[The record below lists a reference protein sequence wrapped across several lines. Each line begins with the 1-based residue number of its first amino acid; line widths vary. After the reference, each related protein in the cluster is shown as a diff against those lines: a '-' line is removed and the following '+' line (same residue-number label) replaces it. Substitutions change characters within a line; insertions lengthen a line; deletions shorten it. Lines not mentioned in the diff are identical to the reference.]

1 VADTDPLSEVLQD
14 LRLARA
20 SYGRC
25 ELQRPWGVE
34 LPPQGQAR
42 FHIVV
47 EGPAWLWG
55 AGLEAIQLG
64 PGDVVLLPL
73 GAGHALGDTAYGP
86 TTREP
91 ELPIQRIG
99 DRTYRLEL
107 GGAGERTLL
116 VCCSFG
122 FDEPLIHPLLELM
135 PRLILLRRAAAEDPS
150 LLRLLEAMAEEVNAR
165 RVGAATVMARLADV
179 IVTRVVRAWVE
190 SRSSETSGWLGAI
203 RDPDIG
209 RALAMMHR
217 GPGHPWSVTALA
229 KAVGMSRSAFSERFT
244 SAVGTAPAHYL
255 MRWRMHLARDWL
267 RNARLSVADVATRL
281 GYDSEASFS
290 RAFKRLVGV
299 PPSSQR
305 QVE

>member
-1 VADTDPLSEVLQD
+1 VADPDPLSEVLQD

-25 ELQRPWGVE
+25 ELERPWGIE
-34 LPPQGQAR
+34 LPPQAQAR
-42 FHIVV
+42 FHIAV
-47 EGPAWLWG
+47 EGTAWLWG

-73 GAGHALGDTAYGP
+73 GAGHSLGDTAHGP
-86 TTREP
+86 TTP
-91 ELPIQRIG
+91 EVALPLQRTG

-107 GGAGERTLL
+107 GGPGERTLL

-135 PRLILLRRAAAEDPS
+135 PRLLLLRRGAAEDPS
-150 LLRLLEAMAEEVNAR
+150 LLRLLEAMAEEVNAQ
-165 RVGAATVMARLADV
+165 RVGSATVMARLADV
-179 IVTRVVRAWVE
+179 IVTRVVRTWVE
-190 SRSSETSGWLGAI
+190 SRGSETSGWLGAI
-203 RDPDIG
+203 RDPNIG

-244 SAVGTAPAHYL
+244 SAVGTAPAQYL
-255 MRWRMHLARDWL
+255 MRWRMHLARGWL

>member
-1 VADTDPLSEVLQD
+1 VAEIDPLSEVLQD

-25 ELQRPWGVE
+25 ELERPWGIE
-34 LPPQGQAR
+34 LPPQEQAR

-47 EGPAWLWG
+47 EGTAWLWG
-55 AGLEAIQLG
+55 AGLEAIELG

-73 GAGHALGDTAYGP
+73 GAGHALGDTAYGK
-86 TTREP
+86 TTP
-91 ELPIQRIG
+91 EAALPLQKIG

-107 GGAGERTLL
+107 GGPGERTLL
-116 VCCSFG
+116 VCCSFS

-135 PRLILLRRAAAEDPS
+135 PRLLLLRRAAAEDPN
-150 LLRLLEAMAEEVNAR
+150 LLRLLEAMAEEVSAR

-203 RDPDIG
+203 RDPNIG

-217 GPGHPWSVTALA
+217 GPGHPWSVAALA

-244 SAVGTAPAHYL
+244 SAVGMTPARYL
-255 MRWRMHLARDWL
+255 MRWRMHLARNWL